1 MSIPTKSSLVNS
13 SYSNYADNPERRAI
27 LLSGAHVKRRK
38 YSPPPP
44 KRFVLDIGKEISLQM
59 LAEQYGFGGAE

>member
-1 MSIPTKSSLVNS
+1 MSIPTKSKKVN
-13 SYSNYADNPERRAI
+13 SYSNLADDPERRAI

-44 KRFVLDIGKEISLQM
+44 KHFVLDIGKAICLQM
-59 LAEQYGFGGAE
+59 LAEKYGWGDE